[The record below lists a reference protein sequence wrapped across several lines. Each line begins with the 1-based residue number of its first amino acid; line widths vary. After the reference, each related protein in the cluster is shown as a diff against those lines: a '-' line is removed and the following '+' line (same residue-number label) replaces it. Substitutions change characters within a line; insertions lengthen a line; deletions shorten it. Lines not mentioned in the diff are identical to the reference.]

1 MLKISRRRIL
11 SVCGGLPGAA
21 LSIPELRIKLNLLFN
36 SLLLNAVFIHE
47 PLGVGKVLLPRCKG
61 GLMEYG
67 KVGFGD
73 APSES
78 LLLLPG
84 GFSLLAVLTQSRNG
98 VAGIFCRF
106 GVRLPKHINGK
117 LQFPDFADGHIGGIG
132 NRIRRMLLFGNVG
145 VGLFNGFKTPGKGEK
160 QFSSPFDIWVI
171 VSELRS
177 GIV

>member
-1 MLKISRRRIL
+1 
-11 SVCGGLPGAA
+11 
-21 LSIPELRIKLNLLFN
+21 
-36 SLLLNAVFIHE
+36 
-47 PLGVGKVLLPRCKG
+47 
-61 GLMEYG
+61 MEYG

-73 APSES
+73 APGES

-98 VAGIFCRF
+98 VAGIFCGL
-106 GVRLPKHINGK
+106 GVRLPKHIDGK

-160 QFSSPFDIWVI
+160 QFSSLFDIWVI
-171 VSELRS
+171 VSEFFAGLVQPFEGRF
-177 GIV
+177 GINEFVPEIPEDARRRVPTCRATGKGRETT